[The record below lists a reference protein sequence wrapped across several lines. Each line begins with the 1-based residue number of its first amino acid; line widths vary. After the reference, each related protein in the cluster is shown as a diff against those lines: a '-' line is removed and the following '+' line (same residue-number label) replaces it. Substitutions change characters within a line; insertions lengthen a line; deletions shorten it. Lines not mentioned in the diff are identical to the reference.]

1 MKQIIFFLH
10 ILLLLTACAGSR
22 GALHSSENSSENSP
36 ENAPQNAPENAL
48 QIISVL
54 PSTAQ
59 PVNSPSALAARLDSL
74 CADSIFDRT
83 QLGLAVYDLTDG
95 RYLYRRGERQCL
107 RPASTMKVVTA
118 IAALHT
124 LGTDYHYSTR
134 LVLPDGAVAKGDSIV
149 RGNIEI
155 RAAFDPLLS
164 KDDLQTLVAALAA
177 EGVRRIEGDIVADV
191 SLKDTLAKGWGW
203 CWDDD
208 DAPLDALTMGGKD
221 IFETSFRQ
229 LLADNGIVC
238 SGTFRKGRLTPGGRT
253 VASVERTIDAVLLP
267 MMKKSD
273 NLAAESM
280 FYQIA
285 AHGGKPYAGRREA
298 VKAIEA
304 LVKKMGL
311 NPAHYQF
318 ADGSGLSLY
327 NYVTPE
333 LLVRLLAFAYNDAA
347 LRRHLLPA
355 LPIAGEDGTLAR
367 RLRGTKAQG
376 NVRAKTGTVE
386 GVSTL
391 AGYCIAKD
399 GHTLCFAIMNQ
410 GIRRTSTGRNFQ
422 DRVCRALTE

>member
-10 ILLLLTACAGSR
+10 IFLLLTACAGSR
-22 GALHSSENSSENSP
+22 GALHSSENSP

-59 PVNSPSALAARLDSL
+59 AFNSPSALAARLDSL
-74 CADSIFDRT
+74 CADSIFGRT
-83 QLGLAVYDLTDG
+83 QLGLAVYDLTDN

-124 LGTDYHYSTR
+124 LGTDYRYVTR
-134 LVLPDGAVAKGDSIV
+134 LVRTDGAAAKGDSIL

-155 RAAFDPLLS
+155 RAGFDPLLS
-164 KDDLQTLVAALAA
+164 KDDLKSLVAALAA

-229 LLADNGIVC
+229 LLADSGIVC
-238 SGTFRKGRLTPGGRT
+238 LGTFRKGRLKPGGRT
-253 VASVERTIDAVLLP
+253 VASVERTIDEVLLP

-285 AHGGKPYAGRREA
+285 AHSGKPYAGRREA
-298 VKAIEA
+298 VRAIEA

-333 LLVRLLAFAYNDAA
+333 LLVRLLAFAYNDDA

-391 AGYCIAKD
+391 AGYCTAKD
-399 GHTLCFAIMNQ
+399 GHILCFAIMNQ

>member
-1 MKQIIFFLH
+1 M
-10 ILLLLTACAGSR
+10 
-22 GALHSSENSSENSP
+22 
-36 ENAPQNAPENAL
+36 
-48 QIISVL
+48 L
-54 PSTAQ
+54 PSSAQ
-59 PVNSPSALAARLDSL
+59 PVNSASALAARLDSL

-238 SGTFRKGRLTPGGRT
+238 SGPGP
-253 VASVERTIDAVLLP
+253 DAPDVLEGELLP
-267 MMKKSD
+267 CG
-273 NLAAESM
+273 LA
-280 FYQIA
+280 Q
-285 AHGGKPYAGRREA
+285 GQ
-298 VKAIEA
+298 V
-304 LVKKMGL
+304 LV
-311 NPAHYQF
+311 
-318 ADGSGLSLY
+318 
-327 NYVTPE
+327 V
-333 LLVRLLAFAYNDAA
+333 LVICLLA
-347 LRRHLLPA
+347 
-355 LPIAGEDGTLAR
+355 LA
-367 RLRGTKAQG
+367 KQHAQAPDVVSPG
-376 NVRAKTGTVE
+376 VLCAQVPHCLAPVFFRIGILYRA
-386 GVSTL
+386 S
-391 AGYCIAKD
+391 
-399 GHTLCFAIMNQ
+399 AIF
-410 GIRRTSTGRNFQ
+410 IISS
-422 DRVCRALTE
+422 